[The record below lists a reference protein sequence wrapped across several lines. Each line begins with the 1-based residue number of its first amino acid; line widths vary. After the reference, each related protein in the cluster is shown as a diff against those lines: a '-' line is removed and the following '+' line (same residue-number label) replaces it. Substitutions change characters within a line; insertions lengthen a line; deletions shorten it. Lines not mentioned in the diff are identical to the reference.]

1 MTDLISKLRQGVVR
15 QDAIYLIDRID
26 MPLTEALMAAAA
38 DELERLRKIEAAAQ
52 ALSNF
57 NGGLFEFNIRLRT
70 LKAAVETDTDD

>member
-1 MTDLISKLRQGVVR
+1 MDDR
-15 QDAIYLIDRID
+15 DAIWTARAQLRDAQT
-26 MPLTEALMAAAA
+26 LTVG
-38 DELERLRKIEAAAQ
+38 ELTRLRKIEAAAQ